1 MYIFVSL
8 RVFDGV
14 FSIFP
19 MKGTPA
25 RKAQF
30 LPSAHEQKKINH
42 YIKMIREGKPIRPR
56 VKETAEETLRD
67 IWGDSIFTASMKQK
81 LPHAAKAP
89 KMLLPG
95 HAESYNPPEEY
106 LFTPEVRL

>member
-1 MYIFVSL
+1 
-8 RVFDGV
+8 
-14 FSIFP
+14 

-30 LPSAHEQKKINH
+30 LPSASEQMQINR
-42 YIKMIREGKPIRPR
+42 YIQMIREGRPIRPKK
-56 VKETAEETLRD
+56 KETEETLRD
-67 IWGDSIFTASMKQK
+67 IWRDSILSPAPGKSK

-89 KMLLPG
+89 KMPLPG

-106 LFTPEVRL
+106 LFTPEVGTCYSLGFKVEGLGFRN